1 MQNFSEI
8 IAEHDL
14 AASAGG
20 SSVNDLT
27 VSAVNIEAES
37 AEVCSICG
45 GSGFILRADG
55 QAEACRCYARR
66 RFQQAC
72 RAARL
77 QPALLRMTF
86 ANFDLA
92 NYPGNIKAPEAK
104 GRTCYQLAQTALAK
118 TKDCCAEVI
127 AGHKPRGLLLVGQV
141 GSGKTHLAAAAA
153 NYLLHCR
160 RRVLFLVVPDFLD
173 ELRGAFNGAED
184 EVRRLQEQAKRVQVL
199 ILDDLGNHNF
209 SDWTRGVL
217 FSILNYR
224 MNECLTT
231 IATTNLDIA
240 SLQEHLGVRSI
251 SRLLSL
257 CEPCLLASDRDIRL
271 KGLEKQ

>member
-8 IAEHDL
+8 ISGQELAVSAGVSPVDDL
-14 AASAGG
+14 A
-20 SSVNDLT
+20 VDLDAKST
-27 VSAVNIEAES
+27 G
-37 AEVCSICG
+37 VCPVCG
-45 GSGFILRADG
+45 GSGFILRMDG
-55 QAEACRCYARR
+55 QAEVCRCYAQR

-77 QPALLRMTF
+77 QPALQRMTF

-92 NYPGNIKAPEAK
+92 NYPGNISVPEAK
-104 GRTCYQLAQTALAK
+104 GRTCYQLAQTALGK
-118 TKDCCAEVI
+118 TRDCCAAVI
-127 AGHKPRGLLLVGQV
+127 AGQNPRGLLLVGQV

-153 NYLLHCR
+153 NYLLYCR
-160 RRVLFLVVPDFLD
+160 QRVLFLVVPDFLD

-184 EVRRLQEQAKRVQVL
+184 QVRRLQEQAKRVKVL
-199 ILDDLGNHNF
+199 ILDDLGSHNF

-231 IATTNLDIA
+231 MATTNLDIA
-240 SLQEHLGVRSI
+240 SLQEYLGVRSI

-271 KGLEKQ
+271 KGMEKQ